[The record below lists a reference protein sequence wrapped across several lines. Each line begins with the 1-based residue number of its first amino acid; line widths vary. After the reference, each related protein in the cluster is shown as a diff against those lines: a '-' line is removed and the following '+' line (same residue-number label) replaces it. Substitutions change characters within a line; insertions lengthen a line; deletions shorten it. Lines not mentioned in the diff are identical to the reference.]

1 MFIFS
6 FTGKS
11 PISWKYF
18 LKEMYLYNFIFA
30 IQRFKTKHVLVID
43 AFELWYRFFKVTAEQ
58 RKHD

>member
-11 PISWKYF
+11 SISWKYF
-18 LKEMYLYNFIFA
+18 LIDMYLYNFIFA

-43 AFELWYRFFKVTAEQ
+43 AFELWHRFFKVTAEQ